1 MAEISW
7 IAAYLFYLSVSLFQ
21 KDIQM
26 KGCNMAVVCAL
37 VYTVISVVFKI
48 MGPSPVTTIAF
59 AVTVGTIAYR
69 SVWGL
74 CQNSSDKLLDVL
86 FLLMLTFQLGV
97 YIVSV
102 FIKDYTRF
110 NLYFLVDI
118 LLTLTMTALFPT
130 LKKEVYGR

>member
-1 MAEISW
+1 
-7 IAAYLFYLSVSLFQ
+7 
-21 KDIQM
+21 
-26 KGCNMAVVCAL
+26 MAVVCAL
-37 VYTVISVVFKI
+37 VYTVISVAFKI

-74 CQNSSDKLLDVL
+74 CQNSSGKLLDVL